1 MTKGVKITLAVTAA
15 LVGLTFTCCFGTLVL
30 GLVGGEET
38 TPAAGMRTSGGAG
51 FTFAPPSSFQKVG
64 EDRWRREQR
73 DDTEVYWVEVRRLPP
88 LAGLE
93 GAEEK
98 LSAQWRKLLSG
109 AYEQVHAPLVQRRF
123 VSNGARAYF
132 GRARLLRPGNPEPVM
147 VSLYLVEADE
157 RLEPFLVVQGCDTT
171 AMGSQMI
178 ISFSFPKTHA
188 FVEELLAT
196 VQGSPTGGPLVSDD
210 EVTGHFVFGDTNTAQ
225 WINTVTGATS
235 MTAVA
240 RAVDF
245 TFNDDHTYTY
255 AFTGGSGQVG
265 AIQFATDKDQGR
277 WKVEHDLL
285 VLTGEKYAHR
295 YFITGAPRGP
305 DGQQVLLLQSE
316 PTWSFS
322 PNVESEVY
330 VRK

>member
-1 MTKGVKITLAVTAA
+1 MTKGVKITLAVAAA
-15 LVGLTFTCCFGTLVL
+15 LVGMSFICCFGTLLL
-30 GLVGGEET
+30 GLMGGEET
-38 TPAAGMRTSGGAG
+38 APTAPRVIGGAG
-51 FTFAPPSSFQKVG
+51 FTFSPPASFQQVG
-64 EDRWRREQR
+64 EGHWRREQR
-73 DDTEVYWVEVRRLPP
+73 DGTEVYWVDVKRLPP
-88 LAGLE
+88 IAGLAG
-93 GAEEK
+93 AEAQ
-98 LSAQWRKLLSG
+98 LSAQWRQLLSG

-123 VSNGARAYF
+123 VSNGARAHF

-147 VSLYLVEADE
+147 VSLYLVEADD

-178 ISFSFPKTHA
+178 INFSFPKTHV

-210 EVTGHFVFGDTNTAQ
+210 EVAGHFVFGDTSTAQ
-225 WINTVTGATS
+225 WINTVSGATS

-245 TFNDDHTYTY
+245 TFNGDHTYTY
-255 AFTGGSGQVG
+255 SFTGGSGQVG
-265 AIQFATDKDQGR
+265 AIQFGTDKDQGR

-285 VLTGEKYAHR
+285 VLTGEKYSR
-295 YFITGAPRGP
+295 KYFITGAPRGP

-322 PNVESEVY
+322 PNVENEVY